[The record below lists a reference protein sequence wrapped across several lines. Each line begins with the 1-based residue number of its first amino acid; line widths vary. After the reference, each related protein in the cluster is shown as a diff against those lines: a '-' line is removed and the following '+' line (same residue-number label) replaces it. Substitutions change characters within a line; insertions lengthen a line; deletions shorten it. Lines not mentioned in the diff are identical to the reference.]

1 MISKTSAGG
10 APHQGY
16 LESSIGG
23 KFGVISKRALP
34 VPVNYENQ
42 EESDQDSD
50 GELGVRGGKKKDV
63 LVLVKKHQA
72 RGEYNGYTNGDS
84 IRL

>member
-1 MISKTSAGG
+1 MITKASAG

-16 LESSIGG
+16 LESFVGS
-23 KFGVISKRALP
+23 KYGVMSKRALP
-34 VPVNYENQ
+34 ASVNYENQ

-50 GELGVRGGKKKDV
+50 GELGVRGSKKKDV
-63 LVLVKKHQA
+63 LVLVKKQQA